1 MGSQERP
8 RNHWTPRHTRM
19 RRTAR
24 RRSGGPR
31 GHGRAIFAGS
41 AALVFFVPMAVVTLG
56 TGGAGAT
63 PSNDNTNGILKYG
76 FDINDEFGNFDP
88 ATSLND
94 CGYTVMSNI
103 YQSVTAPGQY
113 DISGGVAQSWSIS
126 NNAETVTLHIRPNM
140 VFSNGQPVTST
151 DVMTSLLNT
160 KTSPLRSS
168 LFNIAS
174 ISTPDPDTA
183 IVQLDKPTAGDFLW
197 AMTYIDGMVYPT
209 SSIPTAATAPIG
221 AGPFML
227 KSYQPGSSIDLVKN
241 PKYWDSAAY
250 PLGGVDFV
258 EVSTGPQAV
267 SAITSGAVDMI
278 SLDPQQYTEVE
289 HDSNIGVSIT
299 QSYDYAVLN
308 TRNDVAPFNNPE
320 VRAALEYSIDRA
332 IINKVV
338 YAGVGRPAYQPFPSN
353 SPGYNKTVGDKY
365 VYDPKKAKAM
375 LAAAGYPHG
384 VSFKMDVPSG
394 DTTEQR
400 LATILQSEMA
410 AAGFNASIT
419 LIPGADVLEDVY
431 IKKEGNALL
440 SEDLTNGPDISNTFE
455 AEFEPTGFPA
465 KYLGTE
471 DLAITPAIEAANAS
485 LSPSLQGPLM
495 QKVGATIMAQGL
507 ETPIEFEPAIIA
519 YNKSVVGGKV
529 VAPIGQCRSDLAGI
543 YIKK

>member
-1 MGSQERP
+1 MGSQGSSQGR
-8 RNHWTPRHTRM
+8 WT
-19 RRTAR
+19 RRVFT
-24 RRSGGPR
+24 
-31 GHGRAIFAGS
+31 GS
-41 AALVFFVPMAVVTLG
+41 AAAVFFVPLAVVGLG
-56 TGGAGAT
+56 GSGAGAT
-63 PSNDNTNGILKYG
+63 PSDDNPNGILKYG

-94 CGYTVMSNI
+94 CGYTVLSNI

-113 DISGGVAQSWSIS
+113 AISGGVAQSWSIS
-126 NNAETVTLHIRPNM
+126 NNAETVTLHIRPNI

-160 KTSPLRSS
+160 KKSPLRSS
-168 LFNIAS
+168 LFNISS
-174 ISTPDPDTA
+174 ISTPNPETA

-197 AMTYIDGMVYPT
+197 AMTYEDGMVYPS

-221 AGPFML
+221 AGPFVL
-227 KSYQPGSSIDLVKN
+227 KSYQPGSSILLVKN
-241 PKYWDSAAY
+241 QKYWNSAAY

-267 SAITSGAVDMI
+267 SAITSGAVDMEA
-278 SLDPQQYTEVE
+278 LDPQQYEEVKN
-289 HDSNIGVSIT
+289 DSSIGTAIT

-308 TRNDVAPFNNPE
+308 TRNNVAPFNNVK

-332 IINKVV
+332 LINKVV
-338 YAGVGRPAYQPFPSN
+338 YAGVGRPAYQPFPTN

-365 VYDPKKAKAM
+365 VYDPTKAKAM

-384 VSFKMDVPSG
+384 VSFKMFVPAG

-400 LATILQSEMA
+400 LGTVLQSEMA
-410 AAGFNASIT
+410 AAGFHASIS
-419 LIPGADVLEDVY
+419 LIPGSDLLEDVY
-431 IKKEGNALL
+431 IKKEGNAIL

-455 AEFEPTGFPA
+455 AEFEPSGFPA
-465 KYLGTE
+465 QNLGTE
-471 DLAITPAIEAANAS
+471 DLAISPAIEAANAS

-507 ETPIEFEPAIIA
+507 ETPIEFEPSIIA
-519 YNKSVVGGKV
+519 YNKSVVGGHV

-543 YIKK
+543 YVKK